1 MSVASPIAGDQ
12 PVQPGHFD
20 GPAEL
25 PRIYIQ
31 SRLTD
36 TPALGKVCL
45 VKQDDNLQDAIDSAK
60 CGDTLKLQAAAT
72 FRGLFRLPAKPC
84 DDSHWIILRTSA
96 PDDTL
101 PPEDP
106 YYALLRRNSFFAGPS
121 RFPLCRGAQ
130 CSGQNRVRPP
140 S

>member
-1 MSVASPIAGDQ
+1 MAGDQ
-12 PVQPGHFD
+12 AVKPGHFD

-25 PRIYIQ
+25 PRIYVQ
-31 SRLTD
+31 SQLTD
-36 TPALGKVCL
+36 TPALGKVRL

-101 PPEDP
+101 PPEGTRITP
-106 YYALLRRNSFFAGPS
+106 CYAGIASLRG
-121 RFPLCRGAQ
+121 
-130 CSGQNRVRPP
+130 RPDFHCAAVHNVLDTIEFETP
-140 S
+140 G